1 MRSTRVQKEV
11 ESRSLVERSSSSDN
25 DRALERVRSG
35 PSNTTRP
42 WIHSCPP
49 IVNHAFASNG
59 YASGVCGVGW
69 RLRAGLGGMYELMHV
84 LVLLGE
90 CKPHGAPAFHTGWWA
105 DSLW

>member
-1 MRSTRVQKEV
+1 MRSTRVQKGV

-25 DRALERVRSG
+25 DRALERVRAG

-59 YASGVCGVGW
+59 YSPRECVKLVG
-69 RLRAGLGGMYELMHV
+69 AYV
-84 LVLLGE
+84 L
-90 CKPHGAPAFHTGWWA
+90 A
-105 DSLW
+105 